1 MPRRPIS
8 ANTASRPRWTSS
20 GTTASSPSASRCR
33 PICSELNWLETV
45 GDVDC
50 SHRVATLQINDILS
64 IKRAVQRGVGI
75 AMLPDYVF
83 EKDSGLVQILPETE
97 VPSFD
102 TYFCYPDA
110 MKNQAKLNVFR
121 DFVISNRAAG
131 RSRGWP
137 CPVFLHIP

>member
-1 MPRRPIS
+1 V
-8 ANTASRPRWTSS
+8 
-20 GTTASSPSASRCR
+20 PSHL
-33 PICSELNWLETV
+33 SELNWLETV
-45 GDVDC
+45 GDVDS

-64 IKRAVQRGVGI
+64 IKRAVQRGAGI

-83 EKDSGLVQILPETE
+83 EKDSGLVQVLPETE

-121 DFVISNRAAG
+121 DFVIAKS
-131 RSRGWP
+131 RSWSY
-137 CPVFLHIP
+137 